1 MRARRSPRKTQAR
14 ASIGKADRTSSGG
27 RGTQPLGGA
36 AARRRKGSG
45 RGHILLYLCCRHSQA
60 PSSPHDCRCGNE
72 YCRLCRSKN
81 THHAQRHQCS
91 STTEPNKYVLPP
103 KQLPRLYSSPDVRQ
117 MPRSSDEQRTIPH
130 KHYPGSSL
138 YGSDYPG
145 IATCQDAPYISYGC
159 TPPPDRNGILRRVVV
174 KACPAWQAPAQNS
187 YVMKEH
193 VPQ

>member
-1 MRARRSPRKTQAR
+1 MWSVPCQCRRVKGPKGRRLRGQFFPIHHRGKLAWSFLESFSIVKTNLLFQSNRLVFIHPRM
-14 ASIGKADRTSSGG
+14 SG
-27 RGTQPLGGA
+27 
-36 AARRRKGSG
+36 
-45 RGHILLYLCCRHSQA
+45 
-60 PSSPHDCRCGNE
+60 
-72 YCRLCRSKN
+72 
-81 THHAQRHQCS
+81 
-91 STTEPNKYVLPP
+91 
-103 KQLPRLYSSPDVRQ
+103 DVRQ